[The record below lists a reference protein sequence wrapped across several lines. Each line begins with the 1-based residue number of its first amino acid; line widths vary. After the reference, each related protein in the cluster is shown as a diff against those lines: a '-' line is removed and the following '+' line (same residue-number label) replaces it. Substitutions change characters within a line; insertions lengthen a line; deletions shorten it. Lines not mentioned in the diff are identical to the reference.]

1 MNLLLIEDDRML
13 ARGISVALQQSGY
26 DVQIA
31 ATSAE
36 AVQKAQASVFNIGV
50 LDLGLPDRDGI
61 DLLKDLRSAGY
72 LFPILILSARAGL
85 DDRISGLDKGADD
98 YLVKPFSLAEL
109 EARLRVLLRR
119 HDNDVVWRQ
128 LGQLQFD
135 PAGKR
140 AIVNGE
146 SVELTARECTVLDTL
161 LRRAG
166 RVVSK
171 QVLFDAVF
179 SFDTDAAP
187 NALEVQVSRLRNK
200 LKSSDV
206 TIRALRGLGYRI
218 EQTQH
223 ARGDIGDGD
232 GN

>member
-1 MNLLLIEDDRML
+1 M
-13 ARGISVALQQSGY
+13 
-26 DVQIA
+26 
-31 ATSAE
+31 
-36 AVQKAQASVFNIGV
+36 K
-50 LDLGLPDRDGI
+50 I
-61 DLLKDLRSAGY
+61 DLT
-72 LFPILILSARAGL
+72 
-85 DDRISGLDKGADD
+85 
-98 YLVKPFSLAEL
+98 
-109 EARLRVLLRR
+109 
-119 HDNDVVWRQ
+119 
-128 LGQLQFD
+128 
-135 PAGKR
+135 GKR